1 MNFQMK
7 RIIAWKTENR
17 TIASQIKVLRKKI
30 TSGDCKISDLNKLE
44 DLSIKKGR
52 NIARLQ
58 RMRTKINQDNTS
70 WERFEDEIIEGMAKH
85 FVKNNQGL

>member
-17 TIASQIKVLRKKI
+17 NIASQIKVLREKI
-30 TSGDCKISDLNKLE
+30 TSGDGQISDLNELE
-44 DLSIKKGR
+44 ELAIKKGR

-58 RMRTKINQDNTS
+58 RIRTKICQDKKDS
-70 WERFEDEIIEGMAKH
+70 
-85 FVKNNQGL
+85 